1 MDSKGS
7 GHNSNSSSA
16 TNIAG
21 VDNNTNSLLQTDKVK
36 VNFENSY
43 INSAWVLF
51 GSCSQLS
58 YITPQLCNR
67 LKLKTVGTRKI
78 LIQTFG
84 NNCSENILKKQI
96 IKKQIYV
103 F

>member
-1 MDSKGS
+1 MCLKGSHLAKDCSSKNEYFKCSKQHHIALCDSKGS

-43 INSAWVLF
+43 INSA
-51 GSCSQLS
+51 
-58 YITPQLCNR
+58 
-67 LKLKTVGTRKI
+67 
-78 LIQTFG
+78 
-84 NNCSENILKKQI
+84 
-96 IKKQIYV
+96 
-103 F
+103 